1 MPNITQRVISAHHTI
16 LITIII
22 VKMMKMTKVKTI
34 DYNHYKNN
42 LKVVI
47 IVIDVLIASV

>member
-1 MPNITQRVISAHHTI
+1 MPNITQRVISAHHII

-34 DYNHYKNN
+34 DYNYYKNN
-42 LKVVI
+42 LKVVM